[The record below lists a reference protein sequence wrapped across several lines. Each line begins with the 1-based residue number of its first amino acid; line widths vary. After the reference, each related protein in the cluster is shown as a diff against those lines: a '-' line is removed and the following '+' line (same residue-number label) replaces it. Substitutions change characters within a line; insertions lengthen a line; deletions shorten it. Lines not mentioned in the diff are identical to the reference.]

1 MSRGQGHN
9 RIQMV
14 GPGVKRWE
22 WWPALVPVFHSLS
35 WVIQGELCSAS
46 IQWLEGT
53 GKRISRNTPGYL
65 FSHLVDYA
73 GTSTVIQA
81 VQNIAICQKWTQA
94 QPWPSSQWTWGSWEQ
109 LVLEI
114 IVNLSRSGKIKDKH
128 MHWCQNAY
136 QRQKN
141 GLVGAALNNKRFGG
155 RNIGRNYLGGK
166 FICPDTSPSNLFSM
180 KPQLKKFLSH
190 FQDSIQEGRL
200 LFRCTGF
207 L

>member
-1 MSRGQGHN
+1 M
-9 RIQMV
+9 
-14 GPGVKRWE
+14 GV
-22 WWPALVPVFHSLS
+22 VPSSCPSLS
-35 WVIQGELCSAS
+35 FTELSHTR
-46 IQWLEGT
+46 GT
-53 GKRISRNTPGYL
+53 VLCFYPVTGRDWEENLRNTPGYL

-81 VQNIAICQKWTQA
+81 VQNVAICQKWTQA

-136 QRQKN
+136 QRQEN
-141 GLVGAALNNKRFGG
+141 GLVGAALNNERFGG

-200 LFRCTGF
+200 LFGYTGF